1 MKSIIIVGATSGIG
15 YECLLQ
21 LARIAPNEQLILACR
36 NKQSGEKAVREIK
49 QQTDHKQIIT
59 MPLDLGSLQSIREFR
74 DGFSKQ
80 PEPAIIALVN
90 NAGVQIVS
98 QTEYTSDGF
107 EKTFG
112 TNHVSLFYLTLL
124 LLPFMDKKASITFTA
139 SSVHDPDQ
147 HTPVEPPV
155 FNNAAELAHPKET
168 GEPLKKVGLRRYS
181 TSKLCNIL
189 TTYALQSRL
198 SGTEIRVNAFDPGLV
213 PGTRLGRSYS
223 PLERFIGKYIFPFL
237 RLISSKVNTAQ
248 NSGMRL
254 ANLAYADEYKN
265 ARGKYFQ
272 GIKEVKSSTDSYNKN
287 YQDLLW
293 SSTIDLIGI
302 DQSEVDLP
310 LK

>member
-1 MKSIIIVGATSGIG
+1 MKSVIIVGATSGIG

-21 LARIAPNEQLILACR
+21 LAKIAPNDQLILACR
-36 NKQSGEKAVREIK
+36 NKQSGEKAVRKIQ
-49 QQTDHKQIIT
+49 QQTRHKQMIT
-59 MPLDLGSLQSIREFR
+59 MSLDLNSLQSVRAFKDE
-74 DGFSKQ
+74 FSKQ
-80 PEPAIIALVN
+80 PDPTIVALIN
-90 NAGVQIVS
+90 NAGVQIVG

-124 LLPFMDKKASITFTA
+124 LLPYMDKGASITFTA

-155 FNNAAELAHPKET
+155 FKNATELAHPKET

-189 TTYALQSRL
+189 TTYALQNRL
-198 SGTEIRVNAFDPGLV
+198 LKTAIRVNAFDPGLV

-223 PLERFIGKYIFPFL
+223 PVERFIGKYIFPFF

-254 ANLAYADEYKN
+254 ANLAYADTFKN
-265 ARGKYFQ
+265 AKGKYFQ
-272 GIKEVKSSTDSYNKN
+272 GVKETKSSVDSYNKD
-287 YQDLLW
+287 YQDILW
-293 SSTIDLIGI
+293 SSTINLIGI
-302 DQSEVDLP
+302 NQSETCVSLQ
-310 LK
+310 

>member
-21 LARIAPNEQLILACR
+21 LAKIAPNDQLILACR
-36 NKQSGEKAVREIK
+36 NLQSGEKVVQEIK
-49 QQTDHKQIIT
+49 QQTGHKQIIT
-59 MPLDLGSLQSIREFR
+59 VFLDLNSLDSVRTFR
-74 DGFSKQ
+74 DEFSKQ
-80 PEPAIIALVN
+80 PEPTIIALVN
-90 NAGVQIVS
+90 NAGIQIVGP
-98 QTEYTSDGF
+98 TEYTSDGF

-112 TNHVSLFYLTLL
+112 TNHIALFHLTLL
-124 LLPFMDKKASITFTA
+124 LLPYMDKEASITFTA

-147 HTPVEPPV
+147 HTPVEPPI
-155 FNNAAELAHPKET
+155 FNNAMELAHPNET
-168 GEPLKKVGLRRYS
+168 GEPIKKVGLRRYS

-198 SGTEIRVNAFDPGLV
+198 SNTAIRVNAFDPGLV

-223 PLERFIGKYIFPFL
+223 PVERFIGKYIFPFL

-248 NSGMRL
+248 ISGTRL
-254 ANLAYADEYKN
+254 ANLAYADEFKN

-272 GIKEVKSSTDSYNKN
+272 GTKEVNSSTDSYNKD
-287 YQDLLW
+287 YQDILW
-293 SSTIDLIGI
+293 SSSIELIGI
-302 DQSEVDLP
+302 NKSEIMLL